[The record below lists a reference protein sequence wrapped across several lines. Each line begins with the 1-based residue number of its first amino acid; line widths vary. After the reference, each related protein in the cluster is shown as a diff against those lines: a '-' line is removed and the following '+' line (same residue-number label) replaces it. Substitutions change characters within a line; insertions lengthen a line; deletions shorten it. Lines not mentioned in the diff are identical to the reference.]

1 MISSHICMIPLR
13 PDWSEYNTA
22 GFHIVIIVMYK
33 FDFRDDL
40 QIVACILW
48 CAPSQLNHNQ

>member
-40 QIVACILW
+40 RIVACIL